1 MNKRLNNETTADDL
15 LMLPD
20 IDGIVK
26 DIKGQKTVSGQSKAG
41 EKLQSQKRLLLIRT
55 IRHLLEVEAAGRCSS
70 NAVRPM
76 TIG

>member
-26 DIKGQKTVSGQSKAG
+26 DIKARRLSLVSQRLGRRSS
-41 EKLQSQKRLLLIRT
+41 SQKRLLLIRT